1 MWIRNVRATATFDC
15 CYPATQSIVMPKSAE
30 RKVFITQNFTLTP
43 RKTLIN
49 WAKDIVRK
57 KVRETGDESC
67 AVHSLDVCKKITI
80 VDIDYWEELP
90 KEVFVAGVVYRIIRQ
105 RSRGQ
110 VHIYGLTNK
119 QYFSKMSEKGY
130 TQTQARQLLKL
141 FSEGKVKTEAK
152 V

>member
-1 MWIRNVRATATFDC
+1 MWIRNVEATATFGC
-15 CYPATQSIVMPKSAE
+15 CYNGVMVMPKLAE
-30 RKVFITQNFTLTP
+30 RKVFISQQFSLP
-43 RKTLIN
+43 PKKILLN
-49 WAKDIVRK
+49 WAKDLVIK

-67 AVHSLDVCKKITI
+67 EVHNLDVCDKINI
-80 VDIDYWEELP
+80 IDINYWEELP
-90 KEVFVAGVVYRIIRQ
+90 EEVFVTGVVYRIIRQ

-141 FSEGKVKTEAK
+141 FIEGKVKTEAK